1 MNRLSVML
9 ISVTTLLLLA
19 VACPTHAEDQQLS
32 ALIHEFMDGAS
43 RNDRA
48 VHQRFWAEDLVYTS
62 SAGKRFGKAE
72 ILAGMSPQAE
82 PSGVIYSAEDL
93 QLRHYGDIAV
103 ATFRLQALAADGST
117 EQFYNSGVFRLDD
130 GQWRAFTWH
139 ATRAAAD

>member
-1 MNRLSVML
+1 MKRILVLL
-9 ISVTTLLLLA
+9 ISAAALTLFTAGFPLR
-19 VACPTHAEDQQLS
+19 AEDQQLS

-43 RNDRA
+43 RNDAA

-93 QLRHYGDIAV
+93 QLRRYGDIAV

-117 EQFYNSGVFRLDD
+117 EQFYNSGVFLLDD
-130 GQWRAFTWH
+130 GQWRAFTWQ